1 MKQAS
6 CPSQWLILHHGP
18 DLVVWVSLFVYCLV
32 EPDIH
37 LFVYI
42 LFTYIIAVIH
52 IWLVGGFKHF
62 LFSIIYGMSSFPLT
76 SIFFKMGTLHHQPGW
91 LYESQWL
98 TPMVRMLCIYDAF
111 WQQAYR
117 YLKSSKVLS
126 QSQWFHQNPDITHC
140 LVMDHPFW
148 YQPVLI
154 SGEIN

>member
-76 SIFFKMGTLHHQPGW
+76 FIFFRGLKTTNQKFIHTAMERSLFFCRRQDRWRRNSPPWST
-91 LYESQWL
+91 
-98 TPMVRMLCIYDAF
+98 MVTHVTQGSA
-111 WQQAYR
+111 
-117 YLKSSKVLS
+117 
-126 QSQWFHQNPDITHC
+126 FHQEPRVKNE
-140 LVMDHPFW
+140 
-148 YQPVLI
+148 VLRNGSTGQLGYLMI
-154 SGEIN
+154 IILA